1 MTLQAKE
8 ILQEARKLPP
18 MERAELVERIL
29 ETFPFPE
36 RQAVDNLWAA
46 EAEAR
51 IDAYERGEIPAVPA
65 GEVFSRIQR
74 TGS

>member
-1 MTLQAKE
+1 MTPQAND

-36 RQAVDNLWAA
+36 RQAVDALWAA

-51 IDAYERGEIPAVPA
+51 IDAYERGEIAASSA
-65 GEVFSRIQR
+65 GEVFSRIQKV
-74 TGS
+74 GG